1 MSALL
6 AVLKCSVYRTIILAF
21 IGGKCGY
28 IKINPNIA
36 ILRIPNEYRKA
47 FSGLIFTELLEYS
60 NIFYRLSTGTTAD
73 SSFSLEVKAF
83 EYFLAISLEG

>member
-36 ILRIPNEYRKA
+36 ILQVPNVYRTYEKA
-47 FSGLIFTELLEYS
+47 F
-60 NIFYRLSTGTTAD
+60 
-73 SSFSLEVKAF
+73 VKG
-83 EYFLAISLEG
+83 EIISI